1 VVKENRP
8 RDSHV
13 HRVLWVAQW
22 LLALL
27 FVFAGVAKLVM
38 PLQQIADQVGLPQWL
53 LLFVAVMEVL
63 GGMGLI
69 LPGLLQI
76 RTELVPLAAFG
87 LLIIMIG
94 ATTVTLRTGTVQM
107 AILPFATGLVTAF
120 VAYGRWRVVPL
131 KREFFVSKRA

>member
-1 VVKENRP
+1 M
-8 RDSHV
+8 
-13 HRVLWVAQW
+13 HRALWIAQW

-63 GGMGLI
+63 GGLGLI
-69 LPGLLQI
+69 LPGFLHI
-76 RTELVPLAAFG
+76 RPEFVPLAAFG

-131 KREFFVSKRA
+131 KREFLVN